1 LLTFGAELHLGDG
14 WSVMAKVD
22 KAAGSSGFMRT

>member
-1 LLTFGAELHLGDG
+1 LLTLGAELHLRGG

-22 KAAGSSGFMRT
+22 KAAGSLHLMRA